1 MKFKHLLFSLLLVL
15 FQKVTFA
22 AAPTWSVVP
31 ASYQYSMTVTAVA
44 NVNCA
49 ELMNPSNRIGAF
61 VGGVCRGTALTSTV
75 ISGKYIASIVV
86 YSNITSGETVEFKV
100 YNAVNDSVYDAV
112 TTATFQDN
120 ASFGVTSSP
129 FVVRNNNA
137 PTDLTLSN
145 NSVLESAVV
154 GTTVG
159 TFTSVDPDAGQ
170 TFTYTLVSG
179 TGSTDNNRFSIVGN
193 QLKTASALNY
203 NVQSSFSVRVR
214 TTDNLG
220 CNTEQT
226 FTITVV
232 DVNTSPS
239 QIYISDST
247 IAENSAALTVLGSL
261 TALDQDA
268 GETFSYSL
276 VSGVGSTDNASFNI
290 QGTSLRS
297 LATFNYEVKSSYSIR
312 VRVTDGANNT
322 FERAITVLVR
332 DMNDAPTN
340 VMLNGNAA
348 GVSFAENKPLG
359 SLVATIST
367 TDEDASNTFI
377 YSFVNIAGNNNSDF
391 IIVGNQLRTN
401 NLFDYETR
409 QNYAIF
415 VQTNDGNG
423 GLLTKQFS
431 LTVSDSNDAPTA
443 IALTN
448 GDIAENLAIRNFIG
462 KLSTTD
468 ADAVNNFA
476 YSLVTGGG
484 SGGNSSFLISNDSLY
499 TNAIFDYEVTN
510 SYSIRVNVN
519 DGNGGSYQQNFTI
532 NIINANDAPTDLNI
546 TSNQIAENLA
556 VNSVVGTLSTI
567 DQDVANTYT
576 YSLVSGVGSTNNA
589 SFNISGSSLRTSATF
604 DFETKS
610 SYTIRLRTTDNM
622 GGFYEKSMTI
632 NITDANDPPTNI
644 LLTNDTINEN
654 QPINTLIGT
663 LSSVT
668 QDVANTFTYSFDN
681 STVGNNNSSFLIVGN
696 QLRTGASF
704 DFETKSTYL
713 VYINTNDGNGGTLTK
728 QFQINVKNLN
738 DAPVDILISNSS
750 VSENRIGEAF
760 VGKLST
766 IDADNDPSY
775 TYTLAAGLGNTDNSR
790 FTVRQDSLFANTT
803 FDFETKSAYTIR
815 IQTSDNKGGIY
826 QEIFPI
832 TVVNANDTPTNIL
845 LSENSINENLPANTS
860 IGNFSTTDQDTGST
874 FTYTLVSGTGSTD
887 NGNFVIAGDV
897 LRNSA
902 AFDYEAKNSYS
913 VRIRTTDNLG
923 LWYEKVFTIL
933 INNVNDA
940 PTNITLSN
948 DTIVENRAIN
958 SLVGSFSTTD
968 QDVANT
974 FSYSFANIAG
984 NSNSLF
990 VLTGNQLRTTS
1001 LFNYEAQR
1009 TYFVYI
1015 QTNDG
1020 NGGTFTKQFQINVK
1034 DSNDAP
1040 VDLSLST
1047 PSINENKPIGS
1058 YIGQFST
1065 SDPDQNNTFIYSLV
1079 SGTGSTNNSSF
1090 SVRNDSLFSA
1100 AVLNFEVQ
1108 NSFTIRIRTTDN
1120 GLLNF
1125 EKSFTI
1131 TVNDSNDFPTAITLS
1146 TSAVSENVPLG
1157 TTIGTLGTVDTDAG
1171 QTFTYSLVNG
1181 AGSSGNNL
1189 FAIQNGLLKTNA
1201 IFNFEQQRRYTI
1213 RIQTND
1219 GNGGTYTDTFNISI
1233 LNTNDAP
1240 TNIALSNNVI
1250 SENRN
1255 IGSSIGFLSTT
1266 DEDSASSFTYSFA
1279 NIGTNDN
1286 TSFIINGSEIK
1297 TNASFNYEAK
1307 ALYVVQVQ
1315 TNDGNGGTFTKQ
1327 FLINIAD
1334 SNDAPTDIVL
1344 NNNTILE
1351 NQPIRTFVTKLN
1363 TTDIDVPAGIFT
1375 YTLVSGVG
1383 ATNNASFLI
1392 SNDTLY
1398 SNTVFNF
1405 ETLSQLNIRVR
1416 STDNGGLTT
1425 EKTFVINVLDANDA
1439 PTALNL
1445 SNNTVNENVALR
1457 TRIGLLSSTDA
1468 DASSTFTYS
1477 LVSGVGSTDNS
1488 SFIVQGNEL
1497 KTNSLLNYEVKKT
1510 YSVRIQTND
1519 NNGGTFEQVF
1529 TINVADSNDAP
1540 TNISLSNNIFPEN
1553 RPISSVIGSLSTTD
1567 EDPTDLFTYSFVDV
1581 LGNDN
1586 GAFFINGNQIRSF
1599 ANFNYEAKRVY
1610 NIYVQ
1615 STDGNAVTTKQFV
1628 INITDSND
1636 APTNLM
1642 MTANTVNENAPIN
1655 TFVGVLYTQDADAVD
1670 NFTYSFING
1679 IGSSNNTSFRISND
1693 SLYSNEVFNF
1703 ETKASYSIRLKVTDL
1718 GLLNFEKQFEIVI
1731 NNANDAPTDISLSNS
1746 DIIENKLSRT
1756 IVGLLSTTDAD
1767 VNTFTYSLVT
1777 GVGSAD
1783 NASFIV
1789 QGNELKSNRS
1799 FNYEQ
1804 QNQFNI
1810 RVQTNDGNG
1819 GTFEKAFVINIID
1832 SNDAPT
1838 NIVLSNTLIA
1848 ENAFIGSK
1856 IADISTIDQDA
1867 GDAFNYSFVNIG
1879 GNQNS
1884 NFIIVGNEL
1893 RTNTIFDFETKNFY
1907 LIYLQSTDATGASVT
1922 KQFMINIKDSSDAP
1936 TAMDLSFKTIAENL
1950 AVGTTIGNFTATD
1963 ADQFGNFN
1971 YTLVGGAGSNDNAQ
1985 FTITGDTLKTNAVF
1999 NYEVKKS
2006 YAIRV
2011 RVTDVTN
2018 TFYEKQFT
2026 IGIDDAND
2034 APTAFNINNTTLNE
2048 NAALGTEVGLFTTAD
2063 ADVNDVHTY
2072 SLVTGTGSTDNARF
2086 IIAGNKLVSNV
2097 VANYE
2102 AKNSYS
2108 VRVRSTDL
2116 FGDFIENSYTISIV
2130 DVSERP
2136 TIVKQTFAV
2145 SESDTVGYVFGT
2157 VIATSPDAGA
2167 LLRYSIAETQST
2179 FAINAVTG
2187 EISPLVKLDYEKQGV
2202 YKFKIVVTDAQT
2214 SPLYDTAELVINV
2227 KDVIEVKQPLPVN
2240 NYLSPN
2246 NDGYNDF
2253 FVIDNVSLYADY
2265 SLTIYN
2271 ESGLEIF
2278 KVSSNYQ
2285 NNWDATYEGNTL
2297 ATGVYYYVFSNSKTG
2312 DTFKGAINII
2322 K

>member
-1 MKFKHLLFSLLLVL
+1 MLKNILFISMLLLSSIL
-15 FQKVTFA
+15 KA
-22 AAPTWSVVP
+22 ASPTWTVNP
-31 ASYQYSMTVTAVA
+31 ASFQYSMSVFAV
-44 NVNCA
+44 VEINCI
-49 ELMNPSNRIGAF
+49 ELTNPSIKLGAF
-61 VGGVCRGTALTSTV
+61 VGNDLRGTALTNNV
-75 ISGKYIASIVV
+75 NNNRYVASLIV
-86 YSNITSGETVEFKV
+86 YSNVANGETVTFKF
-100 YNAVNDSVYDAV
+100 YNPSNDSIYSV
-112 TTATFQDN
+112 
-120 ASFGVTSSP
+120 
-129 FVVRNNNA
+129 
-137 PTDLTLSN
+137 
-145 NSVLESAVV
+145 NSVLAFQEDAYYGSSLTPTTFRNNSMPTALALSNSSVNEGLAANTVV
-154 GTTVG
+154 GSFLTT
-159 TFTSVDPDAGQ
+159 DPDAGE
-170 TFTYTLVSG
+170 TFTYSLVSG
-179 TGSTDNNRFSIVGN
+179 TGSTNNVSFNILGGN
-193 QLKTASALNY
+193 LRTSSVFNFTTKSSY
-203 NVQSSFSVRVR
+203 NIRVR
-214 TTDNLG
+214 STDANG
-220 CNTEQT
+220 CYTEQT
-226 FTITVV
+226 FTIGVI
-232 DVNTSPS
+232 DVNTSPT

-247 IAENSAALTVLGSL
+247 INENSSALTVIGNL

-276 VSGVGSTDNASFNI
+276 VSGAGSTDNSSFNI
-290 QGTSLRS
+290 QGSSLRS
-297 LATFNYEVKSSYSIR
+297 LAPFNFEVKSSYSIR
-312 VRVTDGANNT
+312 IRVTDGANNT
-322 FERAITVLVR
+322 FERPITILVK
-332 DMNDAPTN
+332 DINDAPTN
-340 VMLNGNAA
+340 VMLNGNST

-401 NLFDYETR
+401 NMFDYETR
-409 QNYAIF
+409 QNYAVF

-443 IALTN
+443 MALTN
-448 GDIAENLAIRNFIG
+448 RDIAENLAIRNFVG

-468 ADAVNNFA
+468 ADALNNFT

-499 TNAIFDYEVTN
+499 TNAIFDFEVTN
-510 SYSIRVNVN
+510 NYSIRVNVN
-519 DGNGGSYQQNFTI
+519 DGFGGSYQQNFTI

-567 DQDVANTYT
+567 DQDVANTFT
-576 YSLVSGVGSTNNA
+576 YSLVSGVGSANNA
-589 SFNISGSSLRTSATF
+589 SFNISGNSLRTSATF

-622 GGFYEKSMTI
+622 GGFYEKSITI

-644 LLTNDTINEN
+644 LLTADSINEN

-681 STVGNNNSSFLIVGN
+681 STAGNNNSSFLIVGN

-704 DFETKSTYL
+704 DYETKNTYL

-728 QFQINVKNLN
+728 QFQINVKNVN

-750 VSENRIGEAF
+750 ISENRLGEAF

-775 TYTLAAGLGNTDNSR
+775 TYTLAAGLGNTDNNK
-790 FTVRQDSLFANTT
+790 FTVRQDSLFANTM

-815 IQTSDNKGGIY
+815 IQTSDNKGGTY

-832 TVVNANDTPTNIL
+832 TVLNANDTPTNIL
-845 LSENSINENLPANTS
+845 LSENTINENLAGNSS

-874 FTYTLVSGTGSTD
+874 FTYTLVSGTASTD
-887 NGNFVIAGDV
+887 NGNFVIAGNV
-897 LRNSA
+897 LRSSA
-902 AFDYEAKNSYS
+902 SFDFETKNSYS

-923 LWYEKVFTIL
+923 LWYEKAFTIL

-974 FSYSFANIAG
+974 FTYSFANIAG

-1001 LFNYEAQR
+1001 LFNYEAQK
-1009 TYFVYI
+1009 TFFVYI

-1047 PSINENKPIGS
+1047 PSITENKPIGS

-1079 SGTGSTNNSSF
+1079 SGTGATNNNSF
-1090 SVRNDSLFSA
+1090 SIRNDSLFSA
-1100 AVLNFEVQ
+1100 AVLNFEIQ
-1108 NSFTIRIRTTDN
+1108 NSYTIRVRTTDN
-1120 GLLNF
+1120 GLLSF

-1157 TTIGTLGTVDTDAG
+1157 TTVGALGTVDTDAG

-1201 IFNFEQQRRYTI
+1201 IFNFEQQRRYTV

-1219 GNGGTYTDTFNISI
+1219 GNGGTFTDTFNIAI

-1240 TNIALSNNVI
+1240 TNIALSNNII

-1255 IGSSIGFLSTT
+1255 IGSSIGFFSTT
-1266 DEDSASSFTYSFA
+1266 DEDSASTFTYSFA

-1344 NNNTILE
+1344 NNNTIVE
-1351 NQPIRTFVTKLN
+1351 NMPVRSFVTKLN

-1383 ATNNASFLI
+1383 ATHNANFLI

-1405 ETLSQLNIRVR
+1405 EVLSQLNIRVR

-1425 EKTFVINVLDANDA
+1425 EKTFAINVLDANDA
-1439 PTALNL
+1439 PTALAL

-1457 TRIGLLSSTDA
+1457 TRIGVLSSTDA
-1468 DASSTFTYS
+1468 DANNTFTYS
-1477 LVSGVGSTDNS
+1477 LVSGAGSTDNS

-1497 KTNSLLNYEVKKT
+1497 KTNSFLNFEVKKT
-1510 YSVRIQTND
+1510 FTVRIQTND
-1519 NNGGTFEQVF
+1519 NNGGTFEQIF

-1553 RPISSVIGSLSTTD
+1553 RPISSVIGNLSTTD
-1567 EDPTDLFTYSFVDV
+1567 EDPSDLFTYSFVNV

-1599 ANFNYEAKRVY
+1599 ANFDYETKRVY

-1642 MTANTVNENAPIN
+1642 MTANTVNENALIN
-1655 TFVGVLYTQDADAVD
+1655 TFVGVLYNQDADAVD
-1670 NFTYSFING
+1670 NFTYSFVNG
-1679 IGSSNNTSFRISND
+1679 IGSTNNSQFRISND
-1693 SLYSNEVFNF
+1693 SLYSNAVFDF
-1703 ETKASYSIRLKVTDL
+1703 ETKASYSVRLKVTDS
-1718 GLLNFEKQFEIVI
+1718 GLLSFEKQFEIVI
-1731 NNANDAPTDISLSNS
+1731 NNANDAPTNITLSNA
-1746 DIIENKLSRT
+1746 DIVENKLSRT
-1756 IVGLLSTTDAD
+1756 IVGLLSTTDEDA
-1767 VNTFTYSLVT
+1767 NTFNYSLVT

-1783 NASFIV
+1783 NASFII

-1810 RVQTNDGNG
+1810 RIQTTDGNG
-1819 GTFEKAFVINIID
+1819 GLFEKAFVINIID

-1884 NFIIVGNEL
+1884 NFIIVGSEL
-1893 RTNTIFDFETKNFY
+1893 RTNTVFDYETKNFY

-1936 TAMDLSFKTIAENL
+1936 TAMDLSFKTVAENL
-1950 AVGTTIGNFTATD
+1950 AVGTTVGNFTATD

-2006 YAIRV
+2006 YTIRV

-2048 NAALGTEVGLFTTAD
+2048 NAPLGTEVGLFTTAD

-2086 IIAGNKLVSNV
+2086 IIDGNKLLSNV

-2102 AKNSYS
+2102 TKNSYS
-2108 VRVRSTDL
+2108 VRVRTTDL
-2116 FGDFIENSYTISIV
+2116 SGDFIENSYTVSIV
-2130 DVSERP
+2130 DISERP
-2136 TIVKQTFAV
+2136 TILKQTFAV

-2157 VIATSPDAGA
+2157 VTATSPDAGA
-2167 LLRYSIAETQST
+2167 TLRYSIAETQNT

-2187 EISPLVKLDYEKQGV
+2187 EISPLVKLDYEKQSV

-2265 SLTIYN
+2265 SLTIFN
-2271 ESGLEIF
+2271 ESGLVVF

-2297 ATGVYYYVFSNSKTG
+2297 ATGVYYYVFSNGKTG